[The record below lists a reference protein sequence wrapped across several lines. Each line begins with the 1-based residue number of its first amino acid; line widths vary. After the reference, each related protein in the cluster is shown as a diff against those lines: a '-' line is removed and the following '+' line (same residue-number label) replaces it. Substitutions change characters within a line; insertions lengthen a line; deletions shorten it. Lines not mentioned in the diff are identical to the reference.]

1 MLTQRGR
8 AANISE
14 ENCNVDFRAAGRKVL
29 TSGAADS
36 GVFPRRPET
45 QYSHQLATNSPER
58 VEADFASRR
67 TWQVTKNSMHR
78 RHRRMSLDKNS
89 APPLFWRTLS
99 TRRHAKM
106 PSREAL
112 EQRFSAAPDKLVYD
126 TVLRIANSPTCR
138 KGVGR
143 DYRGPDEPALHGGF
157 STAKALL
164 LREQS
169 DRLARS
175 PHDVRQPT
183 SGGPFFDRSR
193 LFRIRTRFVAER
205 DRERPYVTPTPYPA
219 R

>member
-67 TWQVTKNSMHR
+67 TWQVTKDSMHR

-89 APPLFWRTLS
+89 APPLFWRRLS
-99 TRRHAKM
+99 TRRHAEM
-106 PSREAL
+106 LSREAL
-112 EQRFSAAPDKLVYD
+112 EELCSAAHDQLVYD
-126 TVLRIANSPTCR
+126 TSLPIANAPTCR

-143 DYRGPDEPALHGGF
+143 DYRGQMCPRFHGGF
-157 STAKALL
+157 SIAKAPL
-164 LREQS
+164 LRGQS

-175 PHDVRQPT
+175 PHGVRDPT
-183 SGGPFFDRSR
+183 QRRTLFDRSR
-193 LFRIRTRFVAER
+193 LFRISCSICS
-205 DRERPYVTPTPYPA
+205 
-219 R
+219 

>member
-106 PSREAL
+106 PSHEAL
-112 EQRFSAAPDKLVYD
+112 EQRFSAAPDQLVYD

-143 DYRGPDEPALHGGF
+143 DYRGQMCPRFMAGSPQRRRCYCANR
-157 STAKALL
+157 AIALL
-164 LREQS
+164 
-169 DRLARS
+169 A
-175 PHDVRQPT
+175 VRMTYANDAAADPSLT
-183 SGGPFFDRSR
+183 DSGCSGF
-193 LFRIRTRFVAER
+193 RTRFVAER
-205 DRERPYVTPTPYPA
+205 DRERPHVTPTPYPA